1 SVRNVSPADSKPR
14 MEPAKDIGSTD
25 PGSEMK
31 GAEFNQRCRVCPAD
45 WHKSHMAAIS
55 SVKLDSL
62 LKKYPEFQNCKSHM
76 AAFVLIREVLNA
88 AGRHC
93 QQYRVVAVGS
103 GSWSSNSWLC
113 YDGLMVHDCHA
124 LMVARR
130 ALLRYRFLYK
140 QLLLFFDGDPKARES
155 CVFESSA
162 DSHQLQL
169 KPKTSLHLFTNQC
182 PEGAATSFFHHSGHN
197 RLLYHAKDLLIP
209 VAQLEPSLL
218 GAKVCCMSGC
228 DKLCRWTVTG
238 VQGALLSH
246 FMKPLYISS
255 AVLGKQPRSR
265 FSDVCDYANKR
276 LRDDW
281 DGLLPAHYKK
291 HDIRFLFSDSVG
303 PSVESQQRAGLSVN
317 WCLGDGDIEVLDSS
331 TGYNLQASP
340 LQLLPPSGAAG
351 GAEPPGQASHLPQRE
366 GPCALAARRRA
377 PQTQIHVCLFFKR
390 RPVFQMEAAAYQSVK
405 QLVKQHFLTVNAGPW
420 ISKHL
425 VDCFSA

>member
-1 SVRNVSPADSKPR
+1 
-14 MEPAKDIGSTD
+14 
-25 PGSEMK
+25 
-31 GAEFNQRCRVCPAD
+31 
-45 WHKSHMAAIS
+45 
-55 SVKLDSL
+55 
-62 LKKYPEFQNCKSHM
+62 
-76 AAFVLIREVLNA
+76 
-88 AGRHC
+88 

-255 AVLGKQPRSR
+255 AVLGKQRR
-265 FSDVCDYANKR
+265 CGRMCDYANKR

-331 TGYNLQASP
+331 
-340 LQLLPPSGAAG
+340 LPVGPDLSSRICKRALYSYFLRVVRLEGR
-351 GAEPPGQASHLPQRE
+351 SHL
-366 GPCALAARRRA
+366 ARLPTYRS
-377 PQTQIHVCLFFKR
+377 VK
-390 RPVFQMEAAAYQSVK
+390 MEAAAYQSVK